1 MAITK
6 ESLGMAVETTIE
18 TVKDFFKDILRP
30 NMELEDIK
38 QITFPRFRKLIK
50 KYEEKGWNYGG
61 GKFYVKYL
69 DEGHFQLEFEMY
81 FRDEEGSWHKIANE
95 SGPRDITLLEDS
107 LIKTMASLKVAEF
120 PIEAASDK
128 TEKVA
133 NAEKAIEPA
142 QEPVAEIAEV
152 NLSKD
157 TETKDSETKDTETK
171 VK

>member
-6 ESLGMAVETTIE
+6 ESLGMAVKTTVE

-50 KYEEKGWNYGG
+50 KYEEKGMEYGG

-81 FRDEEGSWHKIANE
+81 FRDEEGSWHKIAND

-107 LIKTMASLKVAEF
+107 LIKTMQSLQVAEF

-128 TEKVA
+128 TEKPA
-133 NAEKAIEPA
+133 QTEKAIEPA
-142 QEPVAEIAEV
+142 QESVAEIAEV
-152 NLSKD
+152 NLTKD
-157 TETKDSETKDTETK
+157 TETKDSDTKDTETR

>member
-6 ESLGMAVETTIE
+6 ESLGMAVQTTVE

-38 QITFPRFRKLIK
+38 QITFPRFHKLIK

-81 FRDEEGSWHKIANE
+81 FRDEEGSWHKIAND
-95 SGPRDITLLEDS
+95 SGPRKIELLEDS
-107 LIKTMASLKVAEF
+107 LIKTMQSLKVAEF
-120 PIEAASDK
+120 PIEAVSDDK
-128 TEKVA
+128 PSQTEKV
-133 NAEKAIEPA
+133 IEPT
-142 QEPVAEIAEV
+142 QEPPVVEGLAEV
-152 NLSKD
+152 NDIK
-157 TETKDSETKDTETK
+157 EK
-171 VK
+171 

>member
-6 ESLGMAVETTIE
+6 ESLGMAVNTTIE

-38 QITFPRFRKLIK
+38 QITFPRFKKLIK
-50 KYEEKGWNYGG
+50 KYEEQGWNYGG

-107 LIKTMASLKVAEF
+107 LIKTMQSLQVAEF
-120 PIEAASDK
+120 PIEAASS
-128 TEKVA
+128 EK
-133 NAEKAIEPA
+133 AEKTAPVEKASEQI
-142 QEPVAEIAEV
+142 QEPIAEVTEV

-157 TETKDSETKDTETK
+157 SDDKKF
-171 VK
+171 

>member
-30 NMELEDIK
+30 NMELDDIK

-107 LIKTMASLKVAEF
+107 LIKTMQSLQVAEF

-128 TEKVA
+128 TEKPA
-133 NAEKAIEPA
+133 QTEKAMEPPK
-142 QEPVAEIAEV
+142 EPVAEIAEV
-152 NLSKD
+152 NLTKD
-157 TETKDSETKDTETK
+157 TETKDSDTKDTETR

>member
-30 NMELEDIK
+30 NMELDDIK

-107 LIKTMASLKVAEF
+107 LIKTMQSLQVAEF

-128 TEKVA
+128 AEKVA
-133 NAEKAIEPA
+133 QTEKAIEPA
-142 QEPVAEIAEV
+142 QESVAEIAEV
-152 NLSKD
+152 NLTKD
-157 TETKDSETKDTETK
+157 TETKDSDTKDTETR

>member
-6 ESLGMAVETTIE
+6 ESLGMAVNTTVE

-38 QITFPRFRKLIK
+38 QITFPRFHKLIK

-81 FRDEEGSWHKIANE
+81 FRDEEGNWHKIANE
-95 SGPRDITLLEDS
+95 SGPRKIELLEDS

-120 PIEAASDK
+120 PIEATPADKTAK
-128 TEKVA
+128 TEKATEQVQ
-133 NAEKAIEPA
+133 ESPA
-142 QEPVAEIAEV
+142 VEAIAEA
-152 NLSKD
+152 ND
-157 TETKDSETKDTETK
+157 TKEK
-171 VK
+171 

>member
-6 ESLGMAVETTIE
+6 ESLGMAVQTTVE

-30 NMELEDIK
+30 NMELDDIK
-38 QITFPRFRKLIK
+38 QITFPRFHKLIK

-61 GKFYVKYL
+61 GKFYVKL
-69 DEGHFQLEFEMY
+69 VDESHFKLEFEMY

-95 SGPRDITLLEDS
+95 SELRDINLLEQS
-107 LIKTMASLKVAEF
+107 LIKTMQSLKVAEF
-120 PIEAASDK
+120 PIEAASSDK
-128 TEKVA
+128 AEKVA
-133 NAEKAIEPA
+133 NAEKVIESS

-157 TETKDSETKDTETK
+157 SDTKEK
-171 VK
+171 